1 VQFWEDLQLKT
12 KQETKMQEELEGL
25 RDTLQS
31 ERQNF
36 TEAKSE
42 LDKLK
47 SLCAE
52 KESAL
57 QVG

>member
-1 VQFWEDLQLKT
+1 
-12 KQETKMQEELEGL
+12 MQEELDKL

-36 TEAKSE
+36 TELKSE

-47 SLCAE
+47 SLCVE

-57 QVG
+57 QVW

>member
-1 VQFWEDLQLKT
+1 
-12 KQETKMQEELEGL
+12 
-25 RDTLQS
+25 LQS

-42 LDKLK
+42 LDKLQ